1 MSSDEERTFTR
12 LLEEQRAQN
21 NPVSANRT
29 SEAEWRTKLS
39 GKKIVDGQAN
49 SVDTFSKKDLPE
61 KHRVVPPGAVVT
73 KDYYP
78 DRLNVH
84 VDEQGNATHVTYG

>member
-1 MSSDEERTFTR
+1 MSSDEQRTFTR
-12 LLEEQRAQN
+12 LFDEQRAQN
-21 NPVSANRT
+21 NPASANAA

-39 GKKIVDGQAN
+39 GKKIVDGQA
-49 SVDTFSKKDLPE
+49 SSADTFSKRDLPE
-61 KHRVVPPGAVVT
+61 KHRVIPPGAMVT

-84 VDEQGNATHVTYG
+84 VDGEGNATHVTYG